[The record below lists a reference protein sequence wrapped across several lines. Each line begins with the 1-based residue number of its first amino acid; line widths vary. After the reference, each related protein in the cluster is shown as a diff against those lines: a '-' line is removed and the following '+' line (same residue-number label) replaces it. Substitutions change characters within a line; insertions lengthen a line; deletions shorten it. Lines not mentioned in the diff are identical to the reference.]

1 MMRPILLV
9 TCLIIALLPSLA
21 MADGDARMQIEL
33 NAEKLNVQPSW
44 LHGHI
49 KQAVGMALPIL
60 WQRIVPA
67 HAINQMPRKPNALRF
82 LKKASPN
89 ENGVTVLFNEKRV
102 FDYLKQ
108 NRIPYYAEQNAEAT
122 VPEPDTSMPV
132 AIDQP
137 VPVMSTPAAPVVTLL
152 SIERH
157 ASLPEQVLL
166 EDDLAKD
173 PHVRSLILQQ
183 VNRFGQQYRLLLK
196 QPGDGW
202 LTTWFR
208 NRGMTLTQTVDGWL
222 AR

>member
-21 MADGDARMQIEL
+21 LADGDARMQIEL
-33 NAEKLNVQPSW
+33 NAGKLDVQPAW
-44 LHGHI
+44 LQSHI
-49 KQAVGMALPIL
+49 KKAAEMALPVL

-67 HAINQMPRKPNALRF
+67 HAINQMPKKPNALRF

-89 ENGVTVLFNEKRV
+89 VNGVTILFNEKRV

-108 NRIPYYAEQNAEAT
+108 NRIPFYAEQHAEAT
-122 VPEPDTSMPV
+122 APEPDTSMP

-137 VPVMSTPAAPVVTLL
+137 APVMSTPAAPVITLL

-166 EDDLAKD
+166 EEDLAKD
-173 PHVRSLILQQ
+173 PHVQSLILQQ
-183 VNRFGQQYRLLLK
+183 VNSFGQQYRLRLK
-196 QPGDGW
+196 QPGDSW
-202 LTTWFR
+202 LTTWFT